1 MSLIYFYHISNIFW
15 LYYSLDPT
23 SVPTTTQH
31 YWNEQNK
38 NRPTSKPVWT
48 PAPATSEAPSEDQCR
63 GSPCDYVGECR
74 SRLGFCGE
82 GVVYCNSASSW
93 IPECGGGGSL
103 IQFEKEEEPDTSS
116 NTIPT
121 ASPINAWEQWVSK
134 RDDDETDDSS
144 DGSKWEAV
152 EKEEEE
158 EIESYWASWESGGG
172 WNVRGRNT
180 STRYEYSLPIKVVL
194 WTVVLFVI

>member
-1 MSLIYFYHISNIFW
+1 
-15 LYYSLDPT
+15 
-23 SVPTTTQH
+23 
-31 YWNEQNK
+31 
-38 NRPTSKPVWT
+38 
-48 PAPATSEAPSEDQCR
+48 
-63 GSPCDYVGECR
+63 
-74 SRLGFCGE
+74 LGFCGE

-103 IQFEKEEEPDTSS
+103 IQFDEEEEPAETSS

-134 RDDDETDDSS
+134 NDNQDETGDSS

-152 EKEEEE
+152 EKEEEEEE

-172 WNVRGRNT
+172 WNVRGRNS
-180 STRYEYSLPIKVVL
+180 STRFDYSLPIKVIL

>member
-1 MSLIYFYHISNIFW
+1 M
-15 LYYSLDPT
+15 
-23 SVPTTTQH
+23 
-31 YWNEQNK
+31 
-38 NRPTSKPVWT
+38 
-48 PAPATSEAPSEDQCR
+48 
-63 GSPCDYVGECR
+63 
-74 SRLGFCGE
+74 GFCGE

-103 IQFEKEEEPDTSS
+103 IQFGEEEEPETSS

-121 ASPINAWEQWVSK
+121 ASPINAWEQWVAK
-134 RDDDETDDSS
+134 KDEKDETGDSS
-144 DGSKWEAV
+144 EGSEWEAA
-152 EKEEEE
+152 EKEKEE

-180 STRYEYSLPIKVVL
+180 TTRYEYSLPIKVVL